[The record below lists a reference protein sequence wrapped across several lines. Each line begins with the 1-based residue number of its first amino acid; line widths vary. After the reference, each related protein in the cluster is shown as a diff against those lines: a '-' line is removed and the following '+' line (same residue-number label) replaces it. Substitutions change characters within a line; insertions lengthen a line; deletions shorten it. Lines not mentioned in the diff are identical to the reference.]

1 MAELPAWQPT
11 EPADLDAIAAIG
23 NHVHAGLPERP
34 EVFAE
39 KLHLFP
45 DGCFSLVQRTEIVG
59 YGISHP
65 WRRDG
70 IPPLDTLLGA
80 LPAAPDCLFV
90 HDVVVLPQ
98 ARGRGA
104 AGALIDRLAQLARQ
118 RKIAVLALVAVHD
131 TAPLWARHG
140 FTVVQDASLAAK
152 LRSYGERAC
161 YMRRAASIGAR
172 AIG

>member
-1 MAELPAWQPT
+1 MPSAGELPAWQPA
-11 EPADLDAIAAIG
+11 EAADLDAIVAIG
-23 NHVHAGLPERP
+23 NRIHAGLLERP

-39 KLHLFP
+39 KLRLFP
-45 DGCFSLVQRTEIVG
+45 QGCFSLAMRGAIVG

-65 WRRDG
+65 WQRNG

-104 AGALIDRLAQLARQ
+104 AGALINRLVALARQ
-118 RKIAVLALVAVHD
+118 RKLAVLALVAVHD
-131 TAPLWARHG
+131 TQALWARHG
-140 FTVVQDASLAAK
+140 FAVVEDAGLTGK
-152 LRSYGERAC
+152 LRSYGERART
-161 YMRRAASIGAR
+161 MRRAVSS
-172 AIG
+172 